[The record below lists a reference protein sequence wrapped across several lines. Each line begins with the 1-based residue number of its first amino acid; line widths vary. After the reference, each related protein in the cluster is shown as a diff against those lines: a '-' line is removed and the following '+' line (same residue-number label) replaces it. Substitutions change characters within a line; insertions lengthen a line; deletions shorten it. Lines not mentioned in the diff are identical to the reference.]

1 VSRLCLYFRQEPEAN
16 RWLPG
21 DRLVR
26 PLLRRLLRGAPRMG
40 GVDKVFHNLC
50 LGLDRLGVSY
60 VVNLPFNEL
69 RADDRVAV
77 LGRGRCSL
85 DGYDRRNPVVAGIGL
100 MTHPSEW
107 PTLCDDYPVARYL
120 QHSRWAA
127 DVYVPFFGDKV
138 RIWPVGIDT
147 DAWAAADAAKT
158 SDFLLYDKI
167 RWQRDTFGQELLGAV
182 RTSLER
188 RGLTWQELRYGAY
201 DETEYRAA
209 LGRVRG
215 MIFLAEHES
224 QGLACQEC
232 LSSNVPVL
240 AWDPEECLD
249 PERHRWG
256 QAHIPATSVPYFDE
270 RCGVRFKS
278 AAGFDAALDLF
289 LERRNA
295 GAFAPRAYVLEH
307 LTLESSARA
316 FLGIVDE
323 AQQAA

>member
-1 VSRLCLYFRQEPEAN
+1 M
-16 RWLPG
+16 
-21 DRLVR
+21 
-26 PLLRRLLRGAPRMG
+26 RGAPRMG

-50 LGLDRLGVSY
+50 LGLDRLGVRY

-77 LGRGRCSL
+77 LGRGRSSL
-85 DGYDRRNPVVAGIGL
+85 AGYDRPNPIVAGIGL

-107 PTLCDDYPVARYL
+107 PSLCDEYPVVRYL

-127 DVYVPFFGDKV
+127 DVYVPYFGDKV
-138 RIWPVGIDT
+138 RIWAVGIDT
-147 DAWAAADAAKT
+147 DSWSGSGTPKT
-158 SDFLLYDKI
+158 TDFLLYDKI
-167 RWQRDTFGQELLGAV
+167 RWQRDSLGQDMLTVV
-182 RTSLER
+182 RTALQQ

-201 DETEYRAA
+201 DEGEYREA

-249 PERHRWG
+249 PERHQWG
-256 QAHIPATSVPYFDE
+256 QPHIPATSVPYFDE
-270 RCGVRFKS
+270 RCGIRFKS
-278 AAGFDAALDLF
+278 AAVFETALERF

-295 GAFAPRAYVLEH
+295 GGFKPRAYVLEH

-316 FLGIVDE
+316 FLDIVGD
-323 AQQAA
+323 AQQAAA